1 MWVRGVIGVVLV
13 AIGSVWVAQGTGA
26 MSGSM
31 MSGHSQYALL
41 GAVAIVIGLALVGW
55 AWRVRGRDGRSGP
68 R

>member
-41 GAVAIVIGLALVGW
+41 GAVAILIGLALLGW

-68 R
+68 Q